1 MIQLSGIKRF
11 LLQRG
16 DTSWHIPFVEAIAR
30 IMQPQV
36 YVEIG
41 IYEAATLNAVAKHC
55 GHVVGIDINPG
66 AKKFIKAKNAEF
78 VNGTSA
84 DLATLFKTKN
94 TSIDLAFIDGDHRSE
109 VAISDFAT
117 IEVFASKNALIC
129 FHDTWPDTLDDASDE
144 RCSDS
149 YRVPSLIKE
158 RTNGEWSTITIPV
171 FPGLTIASRSTSSP
185 AWLEKA

>member
-78 VNGTSA
+78 VNGTS
-84 DLATLFKTKN
+84 FYK
-94 TSIDLAFIDGDHRSE
+94 
-109 VAISDFAT
+109 
-117 IEVFASKNALIC
+117 
-129 FHDTWPDTLDDASDE
+129 
-144 RCSDS
+144 
-149 YRVPSLIKE
+149 
-158 RTNGEWSTITIPV
+158 IPN
-171 FPGLTIASRSTSSP
+171 
-185 AWLEKA
+185 